1 MITLTK
7 ENKKLKAKRVI
18 RVGVANNFNCTEN
31 EFNQL
36 NYFQNK
42 HTQDTF
48 FINCNVNTKLLSNI
62 NNNAFNSVIT
72 INPNISFTKKQLE
85 RLYSIEREKVSF
97 VRVKY
102 IPNNEKINNLIV
114 ELKERGYKVV
124 ITLMRFATL
133 TSLQKYSSKE
143 YYIFKDRFFKLK
155 PEYLGKIDDFGVNIC
170 DKNGI
175 KCVKCGLCSTLTT
188 GEKRE
193 VFSLNLSESGV
204 CKFNCPDCFAKRMQS
219 LLVKWGYNTIDFDHI
234 KKNMKQKK

>member
-1 MITLTK
+1 MK
-7 ENKKLKAKRVI
+7 EKRVI

-36 NYFQNK
+36 KHFQNK
-42 HTQDTF
+42 HIQDVF

-62 NNNAFNSVIT
+62 NNNLFKSVIT
-72 INPNISFTKKQLE
+72 INPNISFTKKQINK
-85 RLYSIEREKVSF
+85 LYSIERTKVSF
-97 VRVKY
+97 IRVKY
-102 IPNNEKINNLIV
+102 IPNNEKIDNLIV
-114 ELKERGYKVV
+114 ELKNRGYKVV

-133 TSLQKYSSKE
+133 STLQKYSSKQ
-143 YYIFKDRFFKLK
+143 YYHFKDRFFKLK
-155 PEYLGKIDDFGVNIC
+155 PEYFDKIEGFGVDIC

-175 KCVKCGLCSTLTT
+175 KCARCGLCSELVT

-204 CKFNCPDCFAKRMQS
+204 CAFNCPDCFAKRMQS

-234 KKNMKQKK
+234 KKNMKQKEPKVV